1 MRRRTRSPASTS
13 AARATS
19 RGTSCAA
26 RTSLYLVIRH
36 HWYALQNHSPKS
48 HDLLL
53 TKFAFSRAQVELD
66 VLLPKQRDADA
77 SSSAPMGLTLL
88 QLTEWLSRKLA
99 VQEPNEVVRRAF
111 RAFDE
116 RAKGFVSLA
125 DLEAA
130 VERVAPQLPRHTV
143 QLAFEQIDHNRD
155 GRVGYGEF
163 HNMMRARPDGLAAPF
178 GGAGAARPGAG
189 GAREVAVS

>member
-13 AARATS
+13 AARATLT
-19 RGTSCAA
+19 RHAA
-26 RTSLYLVIRH
+26 RAARRRSFRTSAIVARGRAFKITRP
-36 HWYALQNHSPKS
+36 NS

-88 QLTEWLSRKLA
+88 QLTAWLSRKLA
-99 VQEPNEVVRRAF
+99 VQEPDEVVRRAF

-116 RAKGFVSLA
+116 RAKGFVSLVRPRGRRRSA
-125 DLEAA
+125 SRRSCQGTRCNWPSSKSTTTVTAA
-130 VERVAPQLPRHTV
+130 SAT
-143 QLAFEQIDHNRD
+143 A
-155 GRVGYGEF
+155 
-163 HNMMRARPDGLAAPF
+163 
-178 GGAGAARPGAG
+178 
-189 GAREVAVS
+189 SSTT

>member
-1 MRRRTRSPASTS
+1 M
-13 AARATS
+13 
-19 RGTSCAA
+19 
-26 RTSLYLVIRH
+26 
-36 HWYALQNHSPKS
+36 
-48 HDLLL
+48 L

-99 VQEPNEVVRRAF
+99 VQEPDEVVRRAF